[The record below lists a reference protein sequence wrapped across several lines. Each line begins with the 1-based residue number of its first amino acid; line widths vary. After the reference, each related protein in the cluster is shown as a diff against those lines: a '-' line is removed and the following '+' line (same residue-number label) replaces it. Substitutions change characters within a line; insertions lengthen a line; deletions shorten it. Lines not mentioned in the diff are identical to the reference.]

1 MQKCGILIVMSSLI
15 LFVILGMGC
24 ISPPSVSR
32 AGDFLQSPTPG
43 PVSITAPHH
52 NSYSVSNP
60 ASVYITY
67 PEFDGGV
74 IAGNVTVTV
83 LVRNFSVVNGVGRPG
98 TPGEGH
104 IIYFKDVTPRT
115 EPGLPAETRPGT
127 FQVSYQTSCS
137 WYNVTPGTH
146 TFSVELVNNDDT
158 PLVPAVIDAV
168 DVTAV
173 AQTG

>member
-1 MQKCGILIVMSSLI
+1 MRKYGILIMISSLI
-15 LFVILGMGC
+15 LVVLLGGC
-24 ISPPSVSR
+24 MSAPSVSR
-32 AGDFLQSPTPG
+32 SGEPLQGPTPG
-43 PVSITAPHH
+43 TISLTPPQLTG
-52 NSYSVSNP
+52 YSPSNP

-67 PEFDGGV
+67 PDFDGGV
-74 IAGNVTVTV
+74 DAGNVTVTV
-83 LVRNFSVVNGVGRPG
+83 QVRNFSLVNGVGRPV

-115 EPGLPAETRPGT
+115 EPGLPAKTRPGT
-127 FQVSYQTSCS
+127 FQISYQTSCT
-137 WYNVTPGTH
+137 WYNVTQDTH